1 MKNRHTTQLSKARI
15 LHSYLSHHPPAMTAT
30 LPTVTIDGITY
41 QIIKEKD
48 FTITP
53 AMVGWCQAPVTR
65 QSLTLKRPRGKRF
78 YHAVRYESGRYSSAA

>member
-1 MKNRHTTQLSKARI
+1 
-15 LHSYLSHHPPAMTAT
+15 MTAT
-30 LPTVTIDGITY
+30 ATFPTITIDGITY

-48 FTITP
+48 FTVTP
-53 AMVGWCQAPVTR
+53 DMVGWCQAPVTR